1 MAGIYLH
8 IPFCIKKCG
17 YCDFYS
23 ITDLS
28 LKDKFLTSLIKEINS
43 RKTEL
48 IDQQITTIYFG
59 GGTPSLLSKQDLILI
74 LETLY
79 DNISNNT
86 VKELTI
92 EVNPDDIT
100 EKYLEDLMEVGF
112 NRLSIGTQSFND
124 DILKFMNRRHDS
136 NQAIKSIQSAQK
148 IGFSNISIDLIYGIP
163 KMSVNEWDS
172 SLQLAVSLNVQ
183 HISAYHLTFE
193 KETPFYTKLK
203 KGEFN
208 EISDSESVEQYQ
220 TLLKILNGSGF
231 YDYEISNFAKKG
243 FESQHNSGYWSGKYY
258 FGYGPGAHSFKNNI
272 RRWNISN
279 LLKYIDNVC
288 SDKNYFSNEN
298 LSDDDR
304 FNELIMLGLR
314 TRKGVELKL
323 LHKNFPSEIQSF
335 FENEYEVQNSK
346 NNVFIE
352 NGFLKVCDDKRF
364 ITDQIIS
371 DFFKI

>member
-28 LKDKFLTSLIKEINS
+28 LKDNFIASLIKEIKS
-43 RKTEL
+43 RRTEF
-48 IDQQITTIYFG
+48 IDEQITTIYFG
-59 GGTPSLLSKQDLILI
+59 GGTPSLLSKDNLIKI
-74 LETLY
+74 LDALY
-79 DNISNNT
+79 SNISNNS

-100 EKYLEDLMEVGF
+100 EKYLEELIEVGF

-136 NQAIKSIQSAQK
+136 NQAIKTIQRAQQK
-148 IGFSNISIDLIYGIP
+148 GFSNISIDLIYGLP
-163 KMSVNEWDS
+163 NMTLSEWKS
-172 SLQLAVSLNVQ
+172 SLNLATSMNVQ

-193 KETPFYTKLK
+193 KGTPFYTKLK
-203 KGEFN
+203 KGELK
-208 EISDSESVEQYQ
+208 EISDTESVEQYQ
-220 TLLKILNGSGF
+220 LLVRTLQESEF
-231 YDYEISNFAKKG
+231 CDYEISNFAKKG
-243 FESQHNSGYWSGKYY
+243 FESQHNSGYWSGENY
-258 FGYGPGAHSFKNNI
+258 FGFGPGAHSYKSNV

-279 LLKYIDNVC
+279 LMKYIKNVS
-288 SDKNYFSNEN
+288 SDKNYFTYEN

-314 TRKGVELKL
+314 TRKGVDLKIL
-323 LHKNFPSEIQSF
+323 NEKFNSEIQRF
-335 FENEYEVQNSK
+335 FKNEYEIQKSK
-346 NNVFIE
+346 QNVFVE
-352 NGFLKVCDDKRF
+352 NGFLKVSEDKRF